1 MSRHPEGHRDG
12 PGETASDVKPVAP
25 RRIAPV
31 GRIVRPLLV
40 ALGLALALPL
50 FGARP
55 TVAHA
60 ASGESVE
67 TDTRLEFERHGRL
80 VARDDW
86 EQLLARAKATRI
98 RVYEPYEERTVE
110 FSALALA
117 DVLDAVYGP
126 GWKEEQE
133 LLFTCRDGYQPTV
146 PVARLLEHR
155 AWLAFGRPA
164 TETFSIRKHESGEVR
179 TVDLGPYYVVWSN
192 LDDATIRQEGDY
204 GWPYQV
210 VGIDLIDRRA
220 RFPKMAPPAD
230 ASAEVFAGFEA
241 FRIHCSKCHPVNGE
255 GGAIGP
261 ELNPAPGSGEYYDP
275 AWLRTW
281 IEEPAKARPK
291 TRMPPLNPNLPDR
304 ARVVDEIVA
313 YLTAMSAVPPAGG
326 DAAPGNDAPG
336 GGAGPATGARPGE
349 G

>member
-1 MSRHPEGHRDG
+1 MHRVV
-12 PGETASDVKPVAP
+12 SL
-25 RRIAPV
+25 RIARV
-31 GRIVRPLLV
+31 GRIGRPLVV
-40 ALGLALALPL
+40 ALGLALALPVL
-50 FGARP
+50 GARP
-55 TVAHA
+55 MAAHA
-60 ASGESVE
+60 ASEESVE
-67 TDTRLEFERHGRL
+67 ADTSLAFERHGRL
-80 VARDDW
+80 VARDDR

-98 RVYEPYEERTVE
+98 RVHEPYEERTVE
-110 FSALALA
+110 FSALPLA
-117 DVLDAVYGP
+117 DVLDGVYGP
-126 GWKEEQE
+126 GWREEQE

-146 PVARLLEHR
+146 PVARVLAHR

-164 TETFSIRKHESGEVR
+164 TESFSIRKHESGEVR
-179 TVDLGPYYVVWSN
+179 TVDLDPYYVVWSN

-220 RFPKMAPPAD
+220 RFPKMAPSAD

-255 GGAIGP
+255 GGTLGP
-261 ELNPAPGSGEYYDP
+261 ELNPAPGSGEYYEP

-304 ARVVDEIVA
+304 ARVVDQIVA
-313 YLTAMSAVPPAGG
+313 YLTAMSAAPPGGG
-326 DAAPGNDAPG
+326 DAARGSDASG
-336 GGAGPATGARPGE
+336 GGAAPTGATPGE